1 MASSLVNKLVASLAS
16 AQNEVSL
23 AAANLNLDFTL
34 IRLEAPKEFRGVDNS
49 LSDVR
54 RDNAE
59 RGSLHRTARKLGALF
74 DGVPPPAEHLL
85 SAYGKRVS
93 EICERKH
100 IDPKERARHGIF
112 SQFVGPDSAS
122 LWAAATSGTN
132 AIAIH
137 LLASMIAGV
146 FDSAESIALW
156 LQLIEKRKAEI
167 ESTIDKE
174 RDAVKA
180 MATALATQQEF
191 TRDELAAWD
200 NSARSWIN
208 TGHAAMAEQRK
219 VALLYS
225 DEAGMPVNSSTD
237 PYESVIAAWRDAMSS
252 MDSLIQGI
260 PQRVRN
266 GAVLLAINS
275 WHLYPDLCIL
285 SRGPDVIHQ
294 KDPLVLGS
302 GILTVD
308 VERPSETGGSVV
320 WSLPLAY
327 LRYYGEPVVVNRTL
341 SVDSTR
347 ISMDQFRYVLLGC
360 VFATWTGFGGSVLD
374 DINLMARL
382 LDTLRS
388 PERSTQDSTKRRA
401 QLYRMKRIT
410 SQNSWIGQLLMAA
423 DDIISGDDVERETA
437 IKLVNHG
444 RRHAK
449 FLCKPEDCP
458 PPFFGLSYIP
468 SLFAL
473 LNSPEA
479 WIGYLRQL
487 ATDRGLS
494 GDNYVIRYYLRYGS
508 LDYEYATIKP
518 VSGESEVSNQFG
530 FIRRPKPPTTQRE
543 ARHMRWIPITTKQP
557 SCDCVEAC
565 SMGGPA
571 PSRGE
576 REKTSHFMR
585 LGQQKKGPDTIC
597 SCRAHG
603 GCSVT
608 CHWDLTKECLSGESS
623 LIKDRMSY
631 IHGRGE
637 ICLPVHDMD
646 IKSYPASVRADFGN
660 GTDFQA
666 ALMQL
671 GSGQNGRDIFVN
683 LEPYA
688 GDYDKAAIF
697 ITGPTHSQRPRLERT
712 HNPDYLIT
720 GETFQKAFQP
730 DQLNHDLLT
739 EWFLTKLLAK
749 NPGFVQP
756 LRACAAAGE
765 MYSRLPEAT
774 VDSSIVAR
782 TSLTDARWF
791 SRADMGKD
799 FPLSRPEAFACIA
812 MFDSGRIYDTG
823 YLQNVFA
830 MTYGN
835 SIFVAS
841 PMMADPYETP
851 VETEIKRVPGNIG
864 QPGLSF
870 LIPPPEPRIRKS
882 NPEAW
887 TVLSHKPFEGQ
898 LEDNFWKT
906 SMHLTLT
913 QYQPGLRGLYHDEH
927 FIDEGSALRETL
939 VQVYDSSEWVCDL
952 DILSALSN
960 PLVSRVRCSDQD
972 QHTAPQTIPDTFPQ
986 TATVDNWE
994 ELLTPP
1000 LDAGFSVVRTSGNW
1014 LGRLAAVGVSIR
1026 LRRRAV
1032 ILPKQPCWSCVE
1044 THLRGLK
1051 PSRDDNFDAD
1061 ALDPVLIL

>member
-1 MASSLVNKLVASLAS
+1 MANSLVNKLVASLAS

-137 LLASMIAGV
+137 LLASMIAGM

-237 PYESVIAAWRDAMSS
+237 TYESVIAAWKDAMSS

-285 SRGPDVIHQ
+285 SRGPDVTHQ
-294 KDPLVLGS
+294 KDPLVPGS

-327 LRYYGEPVVVNRTL
+327 LRYYGEPVMVNRTL
-341 SVDSTR
+341 SVDSMR
-347 ISMDQFRYVLLGC
+347 ITMDQFRYVLLGC
-360 VFATWTGFGGSVLD
+360 VFATWKGFGGSVLD
-374 DINLMARL
+374 NINLMARL
-382 LDTLRS
+382 LEALRS

-401 QLYRMKRIT
+401 QLHRMKRIT

-423 DDIISGDDVERETA
+423 DDILSGDDVERETA

-444 RRHAK
+444 RRYPG
-449 FLCKPEDCP
+449 FLCKPEVCP
-458 PPFFGLSYIP
+458 PPFFGLSHIP

-473 LNSPEA
+473 LNSSEA

-494 GDNYVIRYYLRYGS
+494 GDNYVIRYHLSYGS

-518 VSGESEVSNQFG
+518 ILYQVREVDKL
-530 FIRRPKPPTTQRE
+530 P
-543 ARHMRWIPITTKQP
+543 
-557 SCDCVEAC
+557 
-565 SMGGPA
+565 
-571 PSRGE
+571 
-576 REKTSHFMR
+576 
-585 LGQQKKGPDTIC
+585 GQ
-597 SCRAHG
+597 
-603 GCSVT
+603 
-608 CHWDLTKECLSGESS
+608 
-623 LIKDRMSY
+623 
-631 IHGRGE
+631 HGRE
-637 ICLPVHDMD
+637 T
-646 IKSYPASVRADFGN
+646 SV
-660 GTDFQA
+660 
-666 ALMQL
+666 L
-671 GSGQNGRDIFVN
+671 

-688 GDYDKAAIF
+688 GDSDKAAILRMV
-697 ITGPTHSQRPRLERT
+697 PTHSRNDRLQSEPKPSDDFIKWKT
-712 HNPDYLIT
+712 LQKV
-720 GETFQKAFQP
+720 FQS
-730 DQLNHDLLT
+730 DQFNHDLLT
-739 EWFLTKLLAK
+739 EWFITDFRLLFPK
-749 NPGFVQP
+749 FVQP
-756 LRACAAAGE
+756 LRACAAAVE

-791 SRADMGKD
+791 SREYEGNTAMPKLT
-799 FPLSRPEAFACIA
+799 LSRPEAFACIA

-882 NPEAW
+882 NPQAW
-887 TVLSHKPFEGQ
+887 TVLNHKPFAGQ

-939 VQVYDSSEWVCDL
+939 V
-952 DILSALSN
+952 
-960 PLVSRVRCSDQD
+960 
-972 QHTAPQTIPDTFPQ
+972 
-986 TATVDNWE
+986 
-994 ELLTPP
+994 
-1000 LDAGFSVVRTSGNW
+1000 
-1014 LGRLAAVGVSIR
+1014 
-1026 LRRRAV
+1026 
-1032 ILPKQPCWSCVE
+1032 
-1044 THLRGLK
+1044 
-1051 PSRDDNFDAD
+1051 
-1061 ALDPVLIL
+1061 